1 MGGRGAPFSGNLPF
15 GVVSFGFGLQ
25 VQGGGVWT
33 EGSVLIYKNEFF
45 EFQEFLYIRMSSWNS
60 RSSWIINSVF
70 YFGLALAWLGGGG
83 GGAGGGWGGMG
94 G

>member
-1 MGGRGAPFSGNLPF
+1 M
-15 GVVSFGFGLQ
+15 SFGFGLQ

-83 GGAGGGWGGMG
+83 VGLVGGGGGWGDRL
-94 G
+94 